1 MRMLVAL
8 TFFAI
13 AFSGMALAG
22 APVPEINSGQA
33 LNAFALLSGAIL
45 VIRGRRRK

>member
-1 MRMLVAL
+1 MLVAL

-13 AFSGMALAG
+13 AFSGMASAG
-22 APVPEINSGQA
+22 YGVPEINSGQA
-33 LNAFALLSGAIL
+33 LSAFALLGGAIL